1 MKAPQD
7 IVIRPIVTERSMRD
21 MEQNKYTFVV
31 DKKANKIEIKKAV
44 EELFDVKVERVN
56 IVNYMGKMR
65 RMGRNIGRKA
75 SWRKAFVKLAEGSKK
90 IEFFEGM

>member
-31 DKKANKIEIKKAV
+31 DRKANKIEIKKAV

-75 SWRKAFVKLAEGSKK
+75 SWKKAFVKLAEGSKK

>member
-44 EELFDVKVERVN
+44 EDLFDVKVERVN
-56 IVNYMGKMR
+56 VVNYMGKMR

-75 SWRKAFVKLAEGSKK
+75 SWKKAFVKLAEGSKK

>member
-75 SWRKAFVKLAEGSKK
+75 SWKKAFVKLAEGSKK

>member
-31 DKKANKIEIKKAV
+31 DRKANKIEIKKAV

-56 IVNYMGKMR
+56 VVNYMGKMR

-75 SWRKAFVKLAEGSKK
+75 SWKKAFVKLAEGSKK
-90 IEFFEGM
+90 IEFLEGM

>member
-7 IVIRPIVTERSMRD
+7 IVVRPVITERSMRD
-21 MEQNKYTFVV
+21 MEESKYTFVV
-31 DKKANKIEIKKAV
+31 DRKANKIEIKKAV
-44 EELFDVKVERVN
+44 EELFGVKVEKVN
-56 IVNYMGKMR
+56 VVNYMGKMR

-75 SWRKAFVKLAEGSKK
+75 SWKKAFVKLTEDSKK

>member
-7 IVIRPIVTERSMRD
+7 IVIRPIITERSMRD
-21 MEQNKYTFVV
+21 MEENKYTFVV
-31 DKKANKIEIKKAV
+31 SKKANKIEIKKAV
-44 EELFDVKVERVN
+44 EELFGVKVDSVN
-56 IVNYMGKMR
+56 VVNYMGKMR

-75 SWRKAFVKLAEGSKK
+75 SWKKAFVKLAEGRKK

>member
-31 DKKANKIEIKKAV
+31 DRKANKIEIKKAV

-56 IVNYMGKMR
+56 VVNYMGKMR

-75 SWRKAFVKLAEGSKK
+75 SWKKAFVKLAEGSKK

>member
-1 MKAPQD
+1 MNEPQD
-7 IVIRPIVTERSMRD
+7 IIMRPIITERSMKD
-21 MEQNKYTFVV
+21 MEHNKYTFVV
-31 DKKANKIEIKKAV
+31 DKRANKIEIKKAV

-56 IVNYMGKMR
+56 IVNYMGKLR

-75 SWRKAFVKLAEGSKK
+75 SWKKAFVKLTKDSKK

>member
-7 IVIRPIVTERSMRD
+7 IVVRPVITERSMRD

-44 EELFDVKVERVN
+44 EELFGVKVERVN
-56 IVNYMGKMR
+56 VANYMGKMR

-75 SWRKAFVKLAEGSKK
+75 NWKKAFVKLAEDSKK

>member
-7 IVIRPIVTERSMRD
+7 IVVRPVITERSMRD

-31 DKKANKIEIKKAV
+31 DKKANKIEIRKAV
-44 EELFDVKVERVN
+44 EELFGVKVERVN
-56 IVNYMGKMR
+56 VVNYMGKMR
-65 RMGRNIGRKA
+65 RMGRNIGRK
-75 SWRKAFVKLAEGSKK
+75 SNWKKAFVKLAEDSKK

>member
-7 IVIRPIVTERSMRD
+7 IVIRPIVTERSMSD

-56 IVNYMGKMR
+56 VVNYMGKMR

-75 SWRKAFVKLAEGSKK
+75 RWKKAFVKLAEGSKK

>member
-56 IVNYMGKMR
+56 VVNYMGKMR

-75 SWRKAFVKLAEGSKK
+75 SWKKAFVKLAEGSKK

>member
-7 IVIRPIVTERSMRD
+7 IVIRPIVTERSMSH

-75 SWRKAFVKLAEGSKK
+75 SWKKAFVKLAEGSKK

>member
-7 IVIRPIVTERSMRD
+7 IVLKPVITERSMRD

-31 DKKANKIEIKKAV
+31 DKKANKIEIRKAV
-44 EELFDVKVERVN
+44 EELFGVKVERVN
-56 IVNYMGKMR
+56 VVNYMGKMR
-65 RMGRNIGRKA
+65 RMGRNIGRK
-75 SWRKAFVKLAEGSKK
+75 SNWKKAFVKLAEDSKK